1 MEITFRCQIIL
12 ISVVVGGNPPY
23 TVAFEE
29 FPVKTCRHEM
39 KRFVLFNAVL
49 FQGTRQV
56 SIKIVKRKTRRV
68 KFNPQMLLV
77 IIGGSLPN
85 Q

>member
-1 MEITFRCQIIL
+1 MPNNSNFGCCG
-12 ISVVVGGNPPY
+12 VCPPY

-29 FPVKTCRHEM
+29 LSVKTCRHEM
-39 KRFVLFNAVL
+39 KMLALLNAVL

-68 KFNPQMLLV
+68 EFNPHMVLV

-85 Q
+85 QILF